1 MSFFCTNYD
10 LVIVGGGIS
19 GLFLAYKLSETN
31 LKILLI
37 EKEKKL
43 GGRIHTIKKDNYSY
57 ECGAAR
63 FNENHLKLISL
74 INELDLQDQMIQ
86 LQKDIDSTAGVIPI
100 FPWIKNGL
108 AKDDMVPAVY
118 ANALLAGKGGSIV
131 NCDST
136 IGPNGCPYESM
147 FWRSDDNSSRML
159 VPSGWTLG
167 GMDFTLCSMC
177 RAIEREH
184 GIIDEEERLELDR
197 QRYGINVDDGSTGMT
212 TSINNKPLV
221 NDPYT
226 PTKYNNNRKPT
237 LLEEAERLF
246 KGKISNDTMKEL
258 KKEIKKEESKKRAN
272 AAEKRKWESKYERS
286 EKRSKKKGGRKRGR
300 TRRKKRTKR
309 KRKR

>member
-1 MSFFCTNYD
+1 MTS
-10 LVIVGGGIS
+10 IVS
-19 GLFLAYKLSETN
+19 
-31 LKILLI
+31 
-37 EKEKKL
+37 
-43 GGRIHTIKKDNYSY
+43 DN
-57 ECGAAR
+57 R
-63 FNENHLKLISL
+63 T
-74 INELDLQDQMIQ
+74 Q
-86 LQKDIDSTAGVIPI
+86 LEKDIDSTAGVIPI

-108 AKDDMVPAVY
+108 AKDGMVPAAY

-136 IGPNGCPYESM
+136 LGPNGCPYESM

-177 RAIEREH
+177 RAIDREQ
-184 GIIDEEERLELDR
+184 GIIGEEEQLELDR
-197 QRYGINVDDGSTGMT
+197 QRYGINVDDGATGMT

-226 PTKYNNNRKPT
+226 PPKYNNNRKPT

-258 KKEIKKEESKKRAN
+258 KKEIKKEESKKRAD
-272 AAEKRKWESKYERS
+272 AAEKRKWESMYERS
-286 EKRSKKKGGRKRGR
+286 EKRLAKYRKTKRGGKHRRKKSTKKKGGRKRGR
-300 TRRKKRTKR
+300 TRRKKRGKKR
-309 KRKR
+309 G